1 MEDERH
7 IKEEHHIRKEHQTR
21 DIMEEEHHMI
31 HIEDHHM
38 DIYICMESELWRRR
52 SIGGRSFSGRRRIVD
67 DKIIIKRRK
76 SIHGRSIEI

>member
-1 MEDERH
+1 MIQAISPCFAHHLGLMVKSVPHAHHLGLRHKMEDERH

-38 DIYICMESELWRRR
+38 DIYICMESEL
-52 SIGGRSFSGRRRIVD
+52 
-67 DKIIIKRRK
+67 
-76 SIHGRSIEI
+76 